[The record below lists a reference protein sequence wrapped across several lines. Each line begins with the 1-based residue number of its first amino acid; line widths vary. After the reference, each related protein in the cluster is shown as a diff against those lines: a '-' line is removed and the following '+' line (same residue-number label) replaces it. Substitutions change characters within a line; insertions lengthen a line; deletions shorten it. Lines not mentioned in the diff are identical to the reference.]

1 MESGP
6 KQGKKEK
13 GSYSRLRTA
22 FRSVY
27 DYFSP
32 QARLDKE
39 VREFTDRM
47 HAEGWK
53 LFDIHGHTWRSDGAT
68 EPDEYAEIAKRRG
81 LDFVAVTDHDS
92 NAGWWKFKKASEK
105 LGIVPVK
112 GREVTMYDEDDVNIG
127 HVLVLPPDSIP
138 ISKIDTDLAPNQ
150 PFEQTLKHAKRM
162 GAYTS
167 FPHPTS
173 LDGVRAENVK
183 KYADLKLVDSVAD
196 DGLAK
201 ETGIRSVKGSDAHT
215 KLTIGLRGTLIKD
228 PEGKIK
234 TGNDLIRYLKE
245 GGEVVPY
252 ELHGGSYIDAVDI
265 ASKVSNVHCWPKGI
279 KNFWYK
285 FMTRRGLDMLGKD
298 LHEYFAHTLPTKI
311 RRNKGAVKKVAAL
324 TGVAAGAGEWALDDP
339 AAGTPKHFI
348 GSTLI
353 GAGVYHFSKKS
364 KNPAVKY
371 GAPVAAALGAELLYK
386 FYVEPAYAG
395 ALNKALGKLGVFGD
409 RTDYGKLLEKDIP
422 ATVGG
427 ASVVPLVD
435 NIEAAEGM
443 LVKGYDKLKEKFRK

>member
-1 MESGP
+1 MEDS
-6 KQGKKEK
+6 KVKKK
-13 GSYSRLRTA
+13 GGYDRLKAA
-22 FRSVY
+22 FQKLY
-27 DYFSP
+27 DYASP

-39 VREFTDRM
+39 VREFADKM

-53 LFDIHGHTWRSDGAT
+53 FFEAHGHTWKSDGAT

-92 NAGWWKFKKASEK
+92 NEAWMRFKSAAKRE
-105 LGIVPVK
+105 GIVPVK
-112 GREVTMYDEDDVNIG
+112 GREVTMYDEEDVNIG
-127 HVLVLPPDSIP
+127 HVLTYLPDETP
-138 ISKIDTDLAPNQ
+138 ISKIDSDLKPNQ
-150 PFEQTLKHAKRM
+150 SFEQTLKHAKRM

-183 KYADLKLVDSVAD
+183 KYAELNLVDSVAD
-196 DGLAK
+196 DALAK

-228 PEGKIK
+228 PENKIK
-234 TGNDLIRYLKE
+234 TGSDLIRYLKE

-252 ELHGGSYIDAVDI
+252 ELRSGSFIDVADI
-265 ASKVSNVHCWPKGI
+265 GSKVSNVYYWPKGM

-285 FMTRRGLDMLGKD
+285 FMTGRGLDMLGKD
-298 LHEYFAHTLPTKI
+298 LHEYFTHTLPTKI
-311 RRNKGAVKKVAAL
+311 RRNKTTVKKAGAAAAL
-324 TGVAAGAGEWALDDP
+324 AAGAYGWISDNP
-339 AAGTPKHFI
+339 TAGTPKHFI

-364 KNPAVKY
+364 KNPVVKY
-371 GAPVAAALGAELLYK
+371 GAPVAAALGTELLYK
-386 FYVEPAYAG
+386 FYVEPTYAG
-395 ALNKALGKLGVFGD
+395 ALNAALGEVGVFGGK
-409 RTDYGKLLEKDIP
+409 TDYGKLLGADVP

-427 ASVVPLVD
+427 AATIPLID
-435 NIEAAEGM
+435 NIEAAEKT
-443 LVKGYDKLKEKFRK
+443 LVKGYDKLKEKFKK